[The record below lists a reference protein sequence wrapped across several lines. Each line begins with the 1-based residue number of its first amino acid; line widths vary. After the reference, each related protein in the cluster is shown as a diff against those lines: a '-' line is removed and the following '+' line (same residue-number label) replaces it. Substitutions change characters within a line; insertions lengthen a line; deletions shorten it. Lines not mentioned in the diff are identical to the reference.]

1 MENIMQKVIVKAL
14 KDPSFKERL
23 IADPAAVLKEEGV
36 DLPANAKIN
45 IIQAKENEVNS
56 VIPFMP
62 EGQDVS
68 SLNDED
74 LAKMAGGTCIEL
86 TKVKYWWG

>member
-45 IIQAKENEVNS
+45 IIQAKENEVNI